1 MEVHE
6 YLKWMDGLDSTY
18 FLAFDLSLSLSNLI
32 PHNSILTLSIF
43 HSNFNQPINQRI
55 TGGHVSCISKKKS
68 QHTKKHKPQSMHSS
82 KPTTVTT
89 TTAMATPMPLA
100 ILPTIQTP
108 NPSSLAYSAGSND
121 PHPKSGHRP
130 KHSTATT
137 EVHSY
142 SSTLLPDPFKMS
154 MRSNV

>member
-43 HSNFNQPINQRI
+43 HSNFNQRI

-68 QHTKKHKPQSMHSS
+68 QHTKKHKRQSTHSS

-89 TTAMATPMPLA
+89 TMARETTMP
-100 ILPTIQTP
+100 PTIQTP